1 MILHGN
7 QRGGGKD
14 LALHLMKDENE
25 RVQVHELRG
34 FVADTL
40 IGAFTESYAIS
51 KATRCKQHLYSLSI
65 NPPKEADIGDDA
77 FVDAIDQTEEKLGLT
92 GQPRAIVFH
101 EKRGEDGVLR
111 RHAHAVW
118 CRIDTDQMKAVQ
130 LSHSKLKLRDVS
142 RDLHIQHDLTMPK
155 GLINSKNRDPRN
167 FTLEEWQQL
176 QRAMKDVTRD
186 KDYCKDA
193 GAVSDSRATST
204 PALGG
209 PGYIH
214 AKGERGHVAVDYKG
228 DKIAVSRYVG
238 IKARQVREKLGEA
251 DGLPDVD
258 RAQQIAA
265 KQITDRLKVLKAEQQ
280 TQADRKAQIA
290 QREAERMKER
300 QTHATEAL
308 KTDHAKRQQTEEQAR
323 QDRLRKGVM
332 GLVDRVTGRRKHTL
346 EQNQREQAAAT
357 QRDQTEVQSLKH
369 LQRRAF
375 VEQRKRAV
383 TAQRPFREAVRELNT
398 DIQEVNK
405 PPAPSKDQD
414 KAQYMAKEKF
424 KAARSE
430 RQRRPS
436 RRPTRKSSRDAP
448 HLER

>member
-25 RVQVHELRG
+25 RVQVHEIRG

-65 NPPKEADIGDDA
+65 NPPKDADIGDDA
-77 FVDAIDQTEEKLGLT
+77 FVDAVEQTEKKLGLT

-155 GLINSKNRDPRN
+155 GLINSKDRDPRN
-167 FTLEEWQQL
+167 FTLEEWQQCK
-176 QRAMKDVTRD
+176 RAKKDVHRV
-186 KDYCKDA
+186 KDIFKDA
-193 GAVSDSRATST
+193 WAVSDSRASFAH
-204 PALGG
+204 ALAEQ
-209 PGYIH
+209 GYIL
-214 AKGERGHVAVDYKG
+214 AKGDRGHVAVDYKG
-228 DKIAVSRYVG
+228 ETFAVSRYAG
-238 IKARQVREKLGEA
+238 IKARQVCEKFGEA

-265 KQITDRLKVLKAEQQ
+265 KQITDRLKVLKTEQQ
-280 TQADRKAQIA
+280 LQADRKAIA
-290 QREAERMKER
+290 AKYEAQVMKER
-300 QTHATEAL
+300 QTKAAETL
-308 KTDHAKRQQTEEQAR
+308 KADHTKRQQTEEQAR
-323 QDRLRKGVM
+323 QGRLRKGFM
-332 GLVDRVTGRRKHTL
+332 GLVDRVTGKRKRTL
-346 EQNQREQAAAT
+346 EQNQREQAAAAR
-357 QRDQTEVQSLKH
+357 RDHVETQSLRH
-369 LQRRAF
+369 LQHRAF
-375 VEQRKRAV
+375 IEQRKRAATV
-383 TAQRPFREAVRELNT
+383 QRPFKEAVKELET
-398 DIQEVNK
+398 DIREVSK
-405 PPAPSKDQD
+405 PPTPSKDRD

-424 KAARSE
+424 KAARS
-430 RQRRPS
+430 QRPRRSRNRNRDGPS
-436 RRPTRKSSRDAP
+436 PG
-448 HLER
+448 L

>member
-34 FVADTL
+34 FVADNL

-65 NPPKEADIGDDA
+65 NPPKDADVDA
-77 FVDAIDQTEEKLGLT
+77 DSFVDAIDQTEKKLGLT

-101 EKRGEDGVLR
+101 EKHGDDGRLR

-118 CRIDTDQMKAVQ
+118 CRIDTEQMKAVQ

-155 GLINSKNRDPRN
+155 GLINSKDRDPRS
-167 FTLEEWQQL
+167 FTLEEWQQCK
-176 QRAMKDVTRD
+176 RAKKNVHEVKDIF
-186 KDYCKDA
+186 KDCW
-193 GAVSDSRATST
+193 AVSDSRVSFAH
-204 PALGG
+204 ALAEQ
-209 PGYIH
+209 GYIL
-214 AKGERGHVAVDYKG
+214 AQGDRGHVAVDYKG
-228 DKIAVSRYVG
+228 EKFAVSRYVG

-258 RAQQIAA
+258 RAQELAA
-265 KQITDRLKVLKAEQQ
+265 KQISDRLKVLKTEQQ
-280 TQADRKAQIA
+280 AQADRKAQAA
-290 QREAERMKER
+290 QREAECMKER
-300 QTHATEAL
+300 QTRASETLKQGHAQRCA
-308 KTDHAKRQQTEEQAR
+308 EQDRAH
-323 QDRLRKGVM
+323 QERLRKGLL
-332 GLVDRVTGRRKHTL
+332 GLMDRVTGKRKRTL
-346 EQNQREQAAAT
+346 LQNEMEKAAT
-357 QRDQTEVQSLKH
+357 HQRDQTEAHTLQH
-369 LQRRAF
+369 LQHQAF
-375 VEQRKRAV
+375 VEQRKRAD
-383 TAQRPFREAVRELNT
+383 TMQRPFKEAVKELET
-398 DIQEVNK
+398 DIRDVSK
-405 PPAPSKDQD
+405 PPAPSREND

-424 KAARSE
+424 RAARKD
-430 RQRRPS
+430 RPRRPS
-436 RRPTRKSSRDAP
+436 RSKTHDAP

>member
-65 NPPKEADIGDDA
+65 NPPKDAEIGDDA
-77 FVDAIDQTEEKLGLT
+77 FVDAIDQTEQKLGLT

-118 CRIDTDQMKAVQ
+118 CRINADQMKAVQ

-155 GLINSKNRDPRN
+155 GLINSKDRDPRN
-167 FTLEEWQQL
+167 FSLEEWQQCK
-176 QRAMKDVTRD
+176 RAKKDVHRV
-186 KDYCKDA
+186 KDIFKDCW
-193 GAVSDSRATST
+193 AVSDSRASFAH
-204 PALGG
+204 ALAEQ
-209 PGYIH
+209 GYIL
-214 AKGERGHVAVDYKG
+214 AKGDRGHVAVDYKG
-228 DKIAVSRYVG
+228 EKFAVSRYIG
-238 IKARQVREKLGEA
+238 IKARQVREKLGEV

-258 RAQQIAA
+258 RAQQLAA

-280 TQADRKAQIA
+280 AQADRKEQAA
-290 QREAERMKER
+290 QREAQAMKER
-300 QTHATEAL
+300 QAQAAETMKANQ
-308 KTDHAKRQQTEEQAR
+308 AKRRQTEKQAR

-332 GLVDRVTGRRKHTL
+332 GLVDRITGKRKRTL
-346 EQNQREQAAAT
+346 KQNQREQAAAV
-357 QRDQTEVQSLKH
+357 QRDQAETQSLQH
-369 LQRRAF
+369 IQRQAF
-375 VEQRKRAV
+375 VEQRKRAATV
-383 TAQRPFREAVRELNT
+383 QRPFKEAVKELET
-398 DIQEVNK
+398 DIREVNK
-405 PPAPSKDQD
+405 PPAPSKDRD
-414 KAQYMAKEKF
+414 KAHYMAKEKF
-424 KAARSE
+424 KAARS
-430 RQRRPS
+430 QRPRRSRNRNRDGPS
-436 RRPTRKSSRDAP
+436 PGF
-448 HLER
+448 

>member
-65 NPPKEADIGDDA
+65 NPPKEAEIGDDA
-77 FVDAIDQTEEKLGLT
+77 FVDAIDQTEKKLGLS

-167 FTLEEWQQL
+167 FTLEEWQQCK
-176 QRAMKDVTRD
+176 RAKKDIHRV
-186 KDYCKDA
+186 KDIFKDA
-193 GAVSDSRATST
+193 WAVSDSRTSFAH
-204 PALGG
+204 ALAER
-209 PGYIH
+209 GYIL
-214 AKGERGHVAVDYKG
+214 AKGDRGHVAVDYKG
-228 DKIAVSRYVG
+228 EKYAVSRYVG

-258 RAQQIAA
+258 RAQAIAA
-265 KQITDRLKVLKAEQQ
+265 KQITDRLKILKTEQEA
-280 TQADRKAQIA
+280 QADRKEQVA

-300 QTHATEAL
+300 QTRAAETL
-308 KTDHAKRQQTEEQAR
+308 KADHAKRRQTEEQAR
-323 QDRLRKGVM
+323 QQRLRKGVM
-332 GLVDRVTGRRKHTL
+332 GLVDRVTGKRKRTL
-346 EQNQREQAAAT
+346 EQNQREQAAAN
-357 QRDQTEVQSLKH
+357 QRDRRETQSLQH
-369 LQRRAF
+369 LQRQAF
-375 VEQRKRAV
+375 VEQRKR
-383 TAQRPFREAVRELNT
+383 TATMQRPFKEAVKELET
-398 DIQEVNK
+398 DIREVNK

-414 KAQYMAKEKF
+414 KAQYMAREKF
-424 KAARSE
+424 RAARNQRPR
-430 RQRRPS
+430 RQR
-436 RRPTRKSSRDAP
+436 SRDGP
-448 HLER
+448 SLER

>member
-77 FVDAIDQTEEKLGLT
+77 FVDAIDQTEKKLGLS

-118 CRIDTDQMKAVQ
+118 CRIDTEQMKAVQ

-155 GLINSKNRDPRN
+155 GLINSKDRDPRN
-167 FTLEEWQQL
+167 FTLEEWQQCK
-176 QRAMKDVTRD
+176 RAKKDVHQVKNIF
-186 KDYCKDA
+186 KDCW
-193 GAVSDSRATST
+193 AVSDSRVSFAH
-204 PALGG
+204 ALAEQ
-209 PGYIH
+209 GYIL
-214 AKGERGHVAVDYKG
+214 AKGDRGHVAVDYKG
-228 DKIAVSRYVG
+228 EKFAVSRYVG
-238 IKARQVREKLGEA
+238 IKARQVREKLGET
-251 DGLPDVD
+251 DGLPGVE
-258 RAQQIAA
+258 RAQQLAT

-280 TQADRKAQIA
+280 TQADRKEQEA
-290 QREAERMKER
+290 QREAECMKER
-300 QTHATEAL
+300 QARAANAL
-308 KTDHAKRQQTEEQAR
+308 KQKHAKRRQTEQQAR
-323 QDRLRKGVM
+323 QRRLRKGVL
-332 GLVDRVTGRRKHTL
+332 GLVDRVTGKRKRTL
-346 EQNQREQAAAT
+346 EHNQREQAAAA
-357 QRDQTEVQSLKH
+357 QRDQSETQNLKH
-369 LQRRAF
+369 LQRQAF
-375 VEQRKRAV
+375 IEQRKRAV
-383 TAQRPFREAVRELNT
+383 TAQRPFKEAIKELET
-398 DIQEVNK
+398 DIREVSK
-405 PPAPSKDQD
+405 PPAPSVNHD
-414 KAQYMAKEKF
+414 KAQYIAKEKF
-424 KAARSE
+424 KAERSSRPR
-430 RQRRPS
+430 RQRSRNRDGPS
-436 RRPTRKSSRDAP
+436 PGF
-448 HLER
+448 